1 MLEFKMAAA
10 TKWWTLVAAFILSL
24 CVNRATPSAEIMKK
38 LTTGFATALD
48 KCKTELNVQENIMQ
62 DFYNFWREDFEL
74 LNRDTGCVILCM
86 ALKFDLID
94 EDAKLHHKNAHE
106 FAKTHGADDDLAK
119 QLVTMIHEC
128 EKANT
133 EADDCIRALEIAK
146 CFRTKIHGLK
156 WAPSMETVLEEVMTE
171 VKPS

>member
-1 MLEFKMAAA
+1 MAAA
-10 TKWWTLVAAFILSL
+10 TKWRTLVFFVLL
-24 CVNRATPSAEIMKK
+24 FCVNKVRPSAEIMKK
-38 LTTGFATALD
+38 LTTGFAMALD
-48 KCKTELNVQENIMQ
+48 KCKTELGIQDNITQ
-62 DFYNFWREDFEL
+62 DFFNFWREDYEL
-74 LNRDTGCVILCM
+74 LNRDTGCMIMCM

-94 EDAKLHHKNAHE
+94 EDSKLDHKNAHE

-128 EKANT
+128 EKQNT
-133 EADDCIRALEIAK
+133 EADDCIRTLNIAK